1 MTTSTID
8 LQDTEFPEL
17 ESIDLHS
24 IIKNKIVSLYFNLTR
39 KTEWDAIH
47 ELAIEFDSLLD
58 LIFKEIRKNIGSH
71 IKLQKSSNS
80 EIYDKELDT
89 KKNQLIAEIFVLK
102 IYLSYLFKLIAQT
115 RDIVHGKGERDLT
128 YMLISVWYNYLPIPA
143 MFALRLITQ
152 NMEDSSASELPE
164 LFSSYG
170 SWSDIKYF
178 CNYVHTRET
187 DEKKKNVL
195 IDTALGLL
203 NHQLAVDKRN
213 WDKAMDDYINDSTVN
228 TMSLKTRPCGRDIM
242 SFAAKW
248 SPREKSKF
256 DWMFDRLAE
265 QYCALYLEKD
275 EYIAKNDNID
285 KKKRYY
291 RKLVSRLNRELD
303 TVQIK
308 QCSNRWAD
316 INPENVSI
324 TTMMKQ
330 NNAFMNMNHGRKY
343 RKKKTVNLRS
353 MLSTEDDRETCASN
367 FREFYNDV
375 CNTEFGSIENEN
387 KTETET
393 ETETEKPRRNKKTV
407 VSISEYVKN
416 AIQISESR
424 SAYKSNDENDDLG
437 LQIQWLN
444 HSWKKVIMNSYP
456 INAHKGYDIPI
467 LDISCDLSATEI
479 HTAIGIAILVAQ
491 RSRVPRIM
499 ISDHNPEWIMIQ
511 EHDEFTDIVQ
521 RIYTY
526 VNHATDF
533 NITKSFDL
541 IYQSIDSTGLSTNEI
556 SRIHFVIITR
566 FVDHSNLSWK
576 QLFDDFYIKTNTEP
590 YMIYWNINEHKMGVH
605 SVNELIEMKEKM
617 LLLSGGSF
625 SMLEYFNKFGMEGTR
640 KMTPYQYILE
650 ILDAPRY
657 NPMGEYFEHYLTP
670 MIQKQIQLL

>member
-1 MTTSTID
+1 
-8 LQDTEFPEL
+8 
-17 ESIDLHS
+17 
-24 IIKNKIVSLYFNLTR
+24 
-39 KTEWDAIH
+39 
-47 ELAIEFDSLLD
+47 
-58 LIFKEIRKNIGSH
+58 
-71 IKLQKSSNS
+71 
-80 EIYDKELDT
+80 
-89 KKNQLIAEIFVLK
+89 
-102 IYLSYLFKLIAQT
+102 
-115 RDIVHGKGERDLT
+115 
-128 YMLISVWYNYLPIPA
+128 
-143 MFALRLITQ
+143 
-152 NMEDSSASELPE
+152 
-164 LFSSYG
+164 
-170 SWSDIKYF
+170 
-178 CNYVHTRET
+178 
-187 DEKKKNVL
+187 
-195 IDTALGLL
+195 
-203 NHQLAVDKRN
+203 
-213 WDKAMDDYINDSTVN
+213 
-228 TMSLKTRPCGRDIM
+228 
-242 SFAAKW
+242 
-248 SPREKSKF
+248 
-256 DWMFDRLAE
+256 MFDRLAE

-353 MLSTEDDRETCASN
+353 MLSTEDDDREICASK
-367 FREFYNDV
+367 FREFYNDF
-375 CNTEFGSIENEN
+375 CDDTEFGSIENKN
-387 KTETET
+387 ETET

-424 SAYKSNDENDDLG
+424 SAYKSNDENEDIG

-467 LDISCDLSATEI
+467 LDISCDLSASEI

-590 YMIYWNINEHKMGVH
+590 YMIYWNINEHKMGLH

-625 SMLEYFNKFGMEGTR
+625 VMLEYFNKFGVEGIR

-657 NPMGEYFEHYLTP
+657 NPMGEYFEHYLTLT
-670 MIQKQIQLL
+670 IQKQLQLL

>member
-1 MTTSTID
+1 MTTTST
-8 LQDTEFPEL
+8 TEFPAL
-17 ESIDLHS
+17 EPIDLHS
-24 IIKNKIVSLYFNLTR
+24 VIKNKIVSLYFNLTR
-39 KTEWDAIH
+39 KTEWVAIH

-71 IKLQKSSNS
+71 IELQKSSNNN
-80 EIYDKELDT
+80 EIYNKEVDT
-89 KKNQLIAEIFVLK
+89 KKNQSIAEIFVLK

-152 NMEDSSASELPE
+152 NMENSSVAELDGLPE

-170 SWSDIKYF
+170 SWADIKHF
-178 CNYVHTRET
+178 CNYVHTREK

-213 WDKAMDDYINDSTVN
+213 WDKTMDDYINDSIVN
-228 TMSLKTRPCGRDIM
+228 IMSLKTRPCGRDIM

-248 SPREKSKF
+248 APREKSKF
-256 DWMFDRLAE
+256 GWMFDKLAE
-265 QYCALYLEKD
+265 QYCALYLEKG

-291 RKLVSRLNRELD
+291 RKLISRLNRELD

-330 NNAFMNMNHGRKY
+330 NKAFMNMNHRVS
-343 RKKKTVNLRS
+343 RKKKTVDLHS
-353 MLSTEDDRETCASN
+353 ILSTEDDRETCASK
-367 FREFYNDV
+367 FREFYNDF
-375 CNTEFGSIENEN
+375 CDTEFG
-387 KTETET
+387 ETEA
-393 ETETEKPRRNKKTV
+393 ETENLRRNKKTV
-407 VSISEYVKN
+407 VSISEYVKK
-416 AIQISESR
+416 AIQLVESK
-424 SAYKSNDENDDLG
+424 SVYKSNDENDDLYT
-437 LQIQWLN
+437 QIQWLN
-444 HSWKKVIMNSYP
+444 HSWKKVINSYP
-456 INAHKGYDIPI
+456 INADKGYNIPI
-467 LDISCDLSATEI
+467 LDISCDLSASEI

-499 ISDHNPEWIMIQ
+499 ISDHNPEWFIIQ

-526 VNHATDF
+526 VNRATDF
-533 NITKSFDL
+533 NITKTFDL
-541 IYQSIDSTGLSTNEI
+541 ICQSIDSTGLSTNEI
-556 SRIHFVIITR
+556 SRIYFVIITR
-566 FVDHSNLSWK
+566 FVDHSNVSWK

-590 YMIYWNINEHKMGVH
+590 YMIYWNINEHKMGVR
-605 SVNELIEMKEKM
+605 SVNELVEMKEKM

-625 SMLEYFNKFGMEGTR
+625 AMLEYFNKFGMEGIR

-670 MIQKQIQLL
+670 MIQKQLQLVG

>member
-1 MTTSTID
+1 MTTTST
-8 LQDTEFPEL
+8 TEFPAL
-17 ESIDLHS
+17 EPIDLHS
-24 IIKNKIVSLYFNLTR
+24 VIKNKIVSLYFNLTR
-39 KTEWDAIH
+39 KTEWVAIH

-71 IKLQKSSNS
+71 IELQKSSNS
-80 EIYDKELDT
+80 EIYDKEVDT

-152 NMEDSSASELPE
+152 NMENSSVAELDGLPE

-170 SWSDIKYF
+170 SWADIKHF
-178 CNYVHTRET
+178 CNYVHTREK

-213 WDKAMDDYINDSTVN
+213 WDKTMDDYINDSIVN
-228 TMSLKTRPCGRDIM
+228 IMSLKTRPCGRDIM

-248 SPREKSKF
+248 APREKSKF
-256 DWMFDRLAE
+256 GWMFDKLAE
-265 QYCALYLEKD
+265 QYCALYLEKG

-291 RKLVSRLNRELD
+291 RKLISRLNRELD

-330 NNAFMNMNHGRKY
+330 NKAFMNMNHRVS
-343 RKKKTVNLRS
+343 RKKKTVDLHS
-353 MLSTEDDRETCASN
+353 ILSTEDDRETCASK
-367 FREFYNDV
+367 FREFYNDF
-375 CNTEFGSIENEN
+375 CDTEFG
-387 KTETET
+387 ETEA
-393 ETETEKPRRNKKTV
+393 ETENLRRNKKTV
-407 VSISEYVKN
+407 VSISEYVKK
-416 AIQISESR
+416 AIQLVESK
-424 SAYKSNDENDDLG
+424 SVYKSNDENDDLYT
-437 LQIQWLN
+437 QIQWLN
-444 HSWKKVIMNSYP
+444 HSWKKVINSYP
-456 INAHKGYDIPI
+456 INADKGYNIPI
-467 LDISCDLSATEI
+467 LDISCDLSASEI

-499 ISDHNPEWIMIQ
+499 ISDHNPEWFIIQ

-526 VNHATDF
+526 VNRATDF
-533 NITKSFDL
+533 NITKTFDL
-541 IYQSIDSTGLSTNEI
+541 ICQSIDSTGLSTNEI
-556 SRIHFVIITR
+556 SRIYFVIITR
-566 FVDHSNLSWK
+566 FVDHSNVSWK

-590 YMIYWNINEHKMGVH
+590 YMIYWNINEHKMGVR
-605 SVNELIEMKEKM
+605 SVNELVEMKEKM

-625 SMLEYFNKFGMEGTR
+625 AMLEYFNKFGMEGIR

-670 MIQKQIQLL
+670 MIQKQLQLVG

>member
-1 MTTSTID
+1 M
-8 LQDTEFPEL
+8 
-17 ESIDLHS
+17 
-24 IIKNKIVSLYFNLTR
+24 
-39 KTEWDAIH
+39 
-47 ELAIEFDSLLD
+47 
-58 LIFKEIRKNIGSH
+58 
-71 IKLQKSSNS
+71 
-80 EIYDKELDT
+80 
-89 KKNQLIAEIFVLK
+89 
-102 IYLSYLFKLIAQT
+102 
-115 RDIVHGKGERDLT
+115 
-128 YMLISVWYNYLPIPA
+128 
-143 MFALRLITQ
+143 
-152 NMEDSSASELPE
+152 
-164 LFSSYG
+164 
-170 SWSDIKYF
+170 
-178 CNYVHTRET
+178 
-187 DEKKKNVL
+187 
-195 IDTALGLL
+195 GLL

-228 TMSLKTRPCGRDIM
+228 IMSLKTRPCGRDIM

-248 SPREKSKF
+248 APREKSKF
-256 DWMFDRLAE
+256 GWMFDKLAE

-291 RKLVSRLNRELD
+291 RKLISRLNRELD

-330 NNAFMNMNHGRKY
+330 NKAFMNMNHGRKY
-343 RKKKTVNLRS
+343 RKKKTVNLHS
-353 MLSTEDDRETCASN
+353 MLSTADDDRELCASK
-367 FREFYNDV
+367 FREFYNDF
-375 CNTEFGSIENEN
+375 CDTEFG
-387 KTETET
+387 ETET
-393 ETETEKPRRNKKTV
+393 ENLRRNKKTV
-407 VSISEYVKN
+407 VSISEYVKK
-416 AIQISESR
+416 AIQLLESK
-424 SAYKSNDENDDLG
+424 SVYKSNEDIG

-444 HSWKKVIMNSYP
+444 HSWKKACLNSDP
-456 INAHKGYDIPI
+456 GHSAHKGYDIPI
-467 LDISCDLSATEI
+467 LDISCDLSASEI

-566 FVDHSNLSWK
+566 FVDHSNISWK

-625 SMLEYFNKFGMEGTR
+625 VMLEYFNKFGMEGIR

-657 NPMGEYFEHYLTP
+657 NPMGEYFEHYLTLT
-670 MIQKQIQLL
+670 IQKQLQLL

>member
-1 MTTSTID
+1 MTTTTID
-8 LQDTEFPEL
+8 LQNTTEFPTL
-17 ESIDLHS
+17 EPVDFHP

-39 KTEWDAIH
+39 KTEMDAIR

-71 IKLQKSSNS
+71 IELQKSSNS
-80 EIYDKELDT
+80 EIYDKEVDT

-152 NMEDSSASELPE
+152 NMEKSSVAELDGLPE

-170 SWSDIKYF
+170 SWADIKQF
-178 CNYVHTRET
+178 CNYVHTREK

-228 TMSLKTRPCGRDIM
+228 IMSLKTRPCGRDIM

-248 SPREKSKF
+248 APREKSKF
-256 DWMFDRLAE
+256 GWMFDKLAE

-291 RKLVSRLNRELD
+291 RKLISRLNRELD

-330 NNAFMNMNHGRKY
+330 NKAFMNMNHGRKY
-343 RKKKTVNLRS
+343 RKKKTVNLHS
-353 MLSTEDDRETCASN
+353 MLSTADDDRELCASK
-367 FREFYNDV
+367 FREFYNDF
-375 CNTEFGSIENEN
+375 CDTEFG
-387 KTETET
+387 ETET
-393 ETETEKPRRNKKTV
+393 ENLRRNKKTV
-407 VSISEYVKN
+407 VSISEYVKK
-416 AIQISESR
+416 AIQLLESK
-424 SAYKSNDENDDLG
+424 SVYKSNEDIG

-444 HSWKKVIMNSYP
+444 HSWKKACLNSDP
-456 INAHKGYDIPI
+456 GHSAHKGYDIPI
-467 LDISCDLSATEI
+467 LDISCDLSASEI

-566 FVDHSNLSWK
+566 FVDHSNISWK

-625 SMLEYFNKFGMEGTR
+625 VMLEYFNKFGMEGIR

-657 NPMGEYFEHYLTP
+657 NPMGEYFEHYLTLT
-670 MIQKQIQLL
+670 IQKQLQLL

>member
-1 MTTSTID
+1 MSTID
-8 LQDTEFPEL
+8 LQNTTEFPTL
-17 ESIDLHS
+17 EPIDLNP
-24 IIKNKIVSLYFNLTR
+24 IIQNKIVRFYFNLTR
-39 KTEWDAIH
+39 KNDRDAIR

-71 IKLQKSSNS
+71 NEFNKSYNS
-80 EIYDKELDT
+80 KIYDKDIDT
-89 KKNQLIAEIFVLK
+89 KKNKSIAEIFVLQN
-102 IYLSYLFKLIAQT
+102 YLSYLFKLIGQT

-152 NMEDSSASELPE
+152 NMEDSSELNGGG

-170 SWSDIKYF
+170 SWADIKYF
-178 CNYVHTRET
+178 CNYVHTREP

-203 NHQLAVDKRN
+203 NHQLAADKRN
-213 WDKAMDDYINDSTVN
+213 WDNAMDEYINDSTVN
-228 TMSLKTRPCGRDIM
+228 IMSLKTRPCGRDIM
-242 SFAAKW
+242 SFVAKW
-248 SPREKSKF
+248 APREKSKYGWLF
-256 DWMFDRLAE
+256 DKLAE
-265 QYCALYLEKD
+265 QYCALYLDKE

-291 RKLVSRLNRELD
+291 RKLVSRLNVELD

-308 QCSNRWAD
+308 QCNKRWAD

-330 NNAFMNMNHGRKY
+330 NKAFMNMNPHHHHPRGR
-343 RKKKTVNLRS
+343 RNKK
-353 MLSTEDDRETCASN
+353 STRVENDSHTAEDDREICASN
-367 FREFYNDV
+367 FRDFFNDF
-375 CNTEFGSIENEN
+375 CDTEFGN
-387 KTETET
+387 ETENP
-393 ETETEKPRRNKKTV
+393 KRNKKTV
-407 VSISEYVKN
+407 ISISEYVKK
-416 AIQISESR
+416 AIQLLESK
-424 SAYKSNDENDDLG
+424 SAYKSSDENDDIG

-444 HSWKKVIMNSYP
+444 HSWKKAVLNSYP
-456 INAHKGYDIPI
+456 SNAHKGTNIPI
-467 LDISCDLSATEI
+467 LDISYDLSASEI
-479 HTAIGIAILVAQ
+479 HSAIGIAILVSQ
-491 RSRVPRIM
+491 RSTFNRIM
-499 ISDHNPEWIMIQ
+499 ISDHNPEWVIIE

-533 NITKSFDL
+533 NITKTFDF
-541 IYQSIDSTGLSTNEI
+541 ICQSIDLTGLSTDEV
-556 SRIHFVIITR
+556 SRFHFVIITR

-590 YMIYWNINEHKMGVH
+590 YMIYWNINEHKMGQHDDV
-605 SVNELIEMKEKM
+605 SELIEMKEKM

-625 SMLEYFNKFGMEGTR
+625 AMLEYFNKFGMEGLR

-657 NPMGEYFEHYLTP
+657 RPMGEYFEHYLTP
-670 MIQKQIQLL
+670 MIQKQLQLL